1 MKAVEHRIFAILFG
15 VAGVREQKEKERGGG
30 GGGGGGGKEKHP
42 GMYIV
47 KMGTTVTNSFTMAYR
62 DQL

>member
-30 GGGGGGGKEKHP
+30 GRGGGKEKHP